1 MEMYT
6 LLYIKWITNKD
17 LLYSTWNS
25 AQWAC
30 HLTILGQRT
39 DSYICARKGG
49 TCNLAPCPLY
59 NRIEGT
65 CYKGKAKCCIR

>member
-1 MEMYT
+1 MRVLR
-6 LLYIKWITNKD
+6 LL
-17 LLYSTWNS
+17 LLALGLLLS
-25 AQWAC
+25 QLGAC

-39 DSYICARKGG
+39 DNYICARKGG
-49 TCNLAPCPLY
+49 TCNLSPCPLY

>member
-1 MEMYT
+1 M
-6 LLYIKWITNKD
+6 LLF
-17 LLYSTWNS
+17 LLR
-25 AQWAC
+25 AC

-49 TCNLAPCPLY
+49 TCNLSPCPLY